1 MELRFQLKH
10 QEIKRL
16 DRNVVASGSRNYVTA
31 RFIPITDDWSG
42 IVTAIFGDYLVVLD
56 ENLSC
61 HVPYEVLQNKGQFSV
76 SAFCGDL
83 HTATAETVLVMQS
96 GYRDGIEPGEPE
108 PDVYSQIVSM
118 VNEAVETANSVRED
132 ADAGLFIGPRGPAG
146 ETGETGP
153 QGPAGEP
160 GPAGETGPMGP
171 EGPPGE
177 KGDPFVYEDFTPQQ
191 LESLTGPPG
200 QQGETGPQGPKG
212 DPFTYSDFTQ
222 EQLAALTGPQGP
234 EGPAGPQGEPGP
246 TGATGAQGPAGE
258 TGPQGLQGIQGWG
271 LSAAALDSDGALVL
285 TIRNPADGQTQTLP
299 PVPIDNSAA
308 LQAVAAAITA
318 QGTTQVQ
325 RVADAGTAAVGDVN
339 EAKTT
344 ALQAVS
350 QAQTTATG
358 AVQSA
363 QKTAVTS
370 VGTAKTGA
378 VQAVQTAQE
387 AAETAISQASAQGVS
402 AVNTAK
408 GDALESVGALVQ
420 QAEDA
425 AIRQPIISDHDT
437 WMIWDAAS
445 GKYVDTGLYAGGQAP
460 YIGADGY
467 WYVGNVKTD
476 TLARGPKGD
485 PGEGVPP
492 TDTAQ
497 AGDVPTWDG
506 QNVVWAP
513 PSGGGENWELII
525 DHVVPETVASVLI
538 DQDLNGEAFSLK
550 KWELLTI
557 WLPDENVSTQERCQ
571 VGFHP
576 STGWS
581 NGSLYETAK
590 APTNAETAGCT
601 LAFCSFTNGLIKLDD
616 IYLSA
621 NLTNIAYTPFRQYQ
635 GLNQSGGLVIDPS
648 TKEIVSTYRD
658 SYATCVKINTIS
670 RTAVRKGSVIRL
682 WGVRA

>member
-118 VNEAVETANSVRED
+118 VSEAVETANSVRED

-171 EGPPGE
+171 AGPPGE
-177 KGDPFVYEDFTPQQ
+177 KGDPFVFEDFTPQQ
-191 LESLTGPPG
+191 LEALTGP
-200 QQGETGPQGPKG
+200 QGPQGKTGPQGPKG
-212 DPFTYSDFTQ
+212 DPFTYSDFTPQ
-222 EQLAALTGPQGP
+222 QLAALTGPQGP
-234 EGPAGPQGEPGP
+234 QGPAGPQGEPGP
-246 TGATGAQGPAGE
+246 TGETGAQGPAGE

-308 LQAVAAAITA
+308 LQDVAAAIAA

-325 RVADAGTAAVGDVN
+325 RVEEAGDDAVG
-339 EAKTT
+339 
-344 ALQAVS
+344 AVS
-350 QAQTTATG
+350 TAKDAALEAVGQAQTTAVR
-358 AVQSA
+358 AVQDA
-363 QKTAVTS
+363 Q
-370 VGTAKTGA
+370 GTAT
-378 VQAVQTAQE
+378 
-387 AAETAISQASAQGVS
+387 TAISQAQSD
-402 AVNTAK
+402 AVGAVEGAK
-408 GDALESVGALVQ
+408 TDALESVGALVQ

-425 AIRQPIISDHDT
+425 AIRQPITSDHDT

-445 GKYVDTGLYAGGQAP
+445 GQYVDTGLYAGGQAP

-467 WYVGNVKTD
+467 WYVGDIKTD

-513 PSGGGENWELII
+513 PSGGGNNELITLA
-525 DHVVPETVASVLI
+525 DFTVEGDAVASIVIDKDPAGKPFCVRKIYFLI
-538 DQDLNGEAFSLK
+538 LPA
-550 KWELLTI
+550 LLEGGTTGNFPI
-557 WLPDENVSTQERCQ
+557 WLYAGGKSAYRRVISSLSNPNIWQRGISGFAIGLPGFAVGVMNAAFLNPASMELDGVDGIPYFEVRSIKTDSFMFQPGTIVKVYGQE
-571 VGFHP
+571 VV
-576 STGWS
+576 
-581 NGSLYETAK
+581 E
-590 APTNAETAGCT
+590 
-601 LAFCSFTNGLIKLDD
+601 
-616 IYLSA
+616 
-621 NLTNIAYTPFRQYQ
+621 
-635 GLNQSGGLVIDPS
+635 
-648 TKEIVSTYRD
+648 
-658 SYATCVKINTIS
+658 
-670 RTAVRKGSVIRL
+670 
-682 WGVRA
+682 

>member
-42 IVTAIFGDYLVVLD
+42 IVTAIFDDYLVVLD

-271 LSAAALDSDGALVL
+271 LSAAELDEDGALVQ

-308 LQAVAAAITA
+308 LEAVAAAITA

-339 EAKTT
+339 DAKTT

-350 QAQTTATG
+350 QAQATATG

-363 QKTAVTS
+363 QKTAVAS
-370 VGTAKTGA
+370 VGAAKTDA

-387 AAETAISQASAQGVS
+387 GAETSISQASAQGVS
-402 AVNTAK
+402 AVNTARDSAVQDVEDK
-408 GDALESVGALVQ
+408 GATEAAKLNAIVPAPTQEDAGKALVANADGTGLEYGDA
-420 QAEDA
+420 
-425 AIRQPIISDHDT
+425 P
-437 WMIWDAAS
+437 
-445 GKYVDTGLYAGGQAP
+445 
-460 YIGADGY
+460 
-467 WYVGNVKTD
+467 
-476 TLARGPKGD
+476 
-485 PGEGVPP
+485 
-492 TDTAQ
+492 
-497 AGDVPTWDG
+497 
-506 QNVVWAP
+506 
-513 PSGGGENWELII
+513 GGGGGGLDNWELINEVTTTEQV
-525 DHVVPETVASVLI
+525 HSVVIS
-538 DQDLNGEAFSLK
+538 QDRAGQPISLK
-550 KWELLTI
+550 NFFLKAFATSELRTSAFITLSGKNIYPNILSFPKTG
-557 WLPDENVSTQERCQ
+557 TA
-571 VGFHP
+571 P
-576 STGWS
+576 SS
-581 NGSLYETAK
+581 NYM
-590 APTNAETAGCT
+590 N
-601 LAFCSFTNGLIKLDD
+601 
-616 IYLSA
+616 SA
-621 NLTNIAYTPFRQYQ
+621 TYA
-635 GLNQSGGLVIDPS
+635 GGLMLAGNGGGGYMSAHVGAYINANSDLPELPITS
-648 TKEIVSTYRD
+648 VEI
-658 SYATCVKINTIS
+658 
-670 RTAVRKGSVIRL
+670 TAVSAGTLFDAGSVFTL
-682 WGVRA
+682 YGVRQ

>member
-132 ADAGLFIGPRGPAG
+132 ADAGLFIGPQGPAG
-146 ETGETGP
+146 ETGATGP

-191 LESLTGPPG
+191 LEALTGPQGP
-200 QQGETGPQGPKG
+200 QGETGPRGPKG
-212 DPFTYSDFTQ
+212 DPFTYSDFTK

-234 EGPAGPQGEPGP
+234 QGPAGPQGDPGP
-246 TGATGAQGPAGE
+246 AGATGEQGPEGPE
-258 TGPQGLQGIQGWG
+258 GPQGLQGIQGWG
-271 LSAAALDSDGALVL
+271 LSGAELDEDGALVL
-285 TIRNPADGQTQTLP
+285 TLRNPADGQTQTLP

-308 LQAVAAAITA
+308 LEAVAAAITA

-363 QKTAVTS
+363 QQTAVAS
-370 VGTAKTGA
+370 VGTAKTDA

-387 AAETAISQASAQGVS
+387 GAETAISQASAQGVS
-402 AVNTAK
+402 AVNTAR

-425 AIRQPIISDHDT
+425 AIRQPITSEHDT

-445 GKYVDTGLYAGGQAP
+445 GQYVDTGLYAGGQAP
-460 YIGADGY
+460 YIGEDGY
-467 WYVGNVKTD
+467 WYVGNIKTD

-485 PGEGVPP
+485 PGAGVPSTDGVP
-492 TDTAQ
+492 TDYLLSP
-497 AGDVPTWDG
+497 AGWV
-506 QNVVWAP
+506 AP
-513 PSGGGENWELII
+513 PSGGSGVFENFFDTVLEEQIASFTVEL
-525 DHVVPETVASVLI
+525 PEKYNEFWFVFILDPASGANSTL
-538 DQDLNGEAFSLK
+538 DMRFNNDLAYRIQCNNGVQAIENRPFVMYLEKIPGSFPRVYYCFSNGVQ
-550 KWELLTI
+550 TPSI
-557 WLPDENVSTQERCQ
+557 S
-571 VGFHP
+571 GFATTFTNLW
-576 STGWS
+576 TGWEQVF
-581 NGSLYETAK
+581 GSITCYVSGTE
-590 APTNAETAGCT
+590 
-601 LAFCSFTNGLIKLDD
+601 FM
-616 IYLSA
+616 
-621 NLTNIAYTPFRQYQ
+621 
-635 GLNQSGGLVIDPS
+635 SGGIIKV
-648 TKEIVSTYRD
+648 
-658 SYATCVKINTIS
+658 
-670 RTAVRKGSVIRL
+670 
-682 WGVRA
+682 WGK

>member
-132 ADAGLFIGPRGPAG
+132 ADEGLFIGPQGPAG
-146 ETGETGP
+146 ETGATGP

-171 EGPPGE
+171 AGPQGE

-191 LESLTGPPG
+191 LEALTGPKGP
-200 QQGETGPQGPKG
+200 QGETGPQGPKG

-234 EGPAGPQGEPGP
+234 QGPAGPQGDPGP
-246 TGATGAQGPAGE
+246 TGATGEQGPEGPE
-258 TGPQGLQGIQGWG
+258 GPQGLQGIQGWG
-271 LSAAALDSDGALVL
+271 LSGAELDEDGALVL

-308 LQAVAAAITA
+308 IQAVAAAITA

-325 RVADAGTAAVGDVN
+325 RVEKSGDDAVG
-339 EAKTT
+339 
-344 ALQAVS
+344 AVS
-350 QAQTTATG
+350 TAKDAAMEAVGQAQTAATG
-358 AVQSA
+358 AVSSA
-363 QKTAVTS
+363 QTT
-370 VGTAKTGA
+370 A
-378 VQAVQTAQE
+378 VQAVQDAQGTAT
-387 AAETAISQASAQGVS
+387 TAISQAQAE
-402 AVNTAK
+402 AMK
-408 GDALESVGALVQ
+408 SVGDLVQ

-445 GKYVDTGLYAGGQAP
+445 GQYVDTGLYAGGQAP
-460 YIGADGY
+460 YIGEDGY
-467 WYVGNVKTD
+467 WYVGKVKTD

-485 PGEGVPP
+485 PGEGVPSTDGVP
-492 TDTAQ
+492 TDYLLSP
-497 AGDVPTWDG
+497 AGWV
-506 QNVVWAP
+506 AP
-513 PSGGGENWELII
+513 PSGGGNLEII
-525 DHVVPETVASVLI
+525 DVVLS
-538 DQDLNGEAFSLK
+538 
-550 KWELLTI
+550 
-557 WLPDENVSTQERCQ
+557 ENVSSVELFSGKQYRGYELYSLIQCKNQGQ
-571 VGFHP
+571 V
-576 STGWS
+576 
-581 NGSLYETAK
+581 LCY
-590 APTNAETAGCT
+590 
-601 LAFCSFTNGLIKLDD
+601 TNGMYD
-616 IYLSA
+616 IFSIENVPNTYWGGGYYAFIPFEINNVVVSYGLRAGSVRCLANNKAATLVESA
-621 NLTNIAYTPFRQYQ
+621 TITVSDADN
-635 GLNQSGGLVIDPS
+635 
-648 TKEIVSTYRD
+648 EIVSG
-658 SYATCVKINTIS
+658 S
-670 RTAVRKGSVIRL
+670 RFRVFGYK
-682 WGVRA
+682 

>member
-118 VNEAVETANSVRED
+118 VSEAVETANSVRED

-171 EGPPGE
+171 AGPPGE
-177 KGDPFVYEDFTPQQ
+177 KGDPFVYEDFTQQ
-191 LESLTGPPG
+191 
-200 QQGETGPQGPKG
+200 
-212 DPFTYSDFTQ
+212 
-222 EQLAALTGPQGP
+222 QLAALTGPQGP
-234 EGPAGPQGEPGP
+234 QGPAGPQGEPGP
-246 TGATGAQGPAGE
+246 TGETGEQGPEGPEGPQGPKGDPGPTGPEGPAGPQGE
-258 TGPQGLQGIQGWG
+258 TGPQG
-271 LSAAALDSDGALVL
+271 
-285 TIRNPADGQTQTLP
+285 P
-299 PVPIDNSAA
+299 
-308 LQAVAAAITA
+308 
-318 QGTTQVQ
+318 
-325 RVADAGTAAVGDVN
+325 
-339 EAKTT
+339 
-344 ALQAVS
+344 
-350 QAQTTATG
+350 
-358 AVQSA
+358 
-363 QKTAVTS
+363 
-370 VGTAKTGA
+370 
-378 VQAVQTAQE
+378 
-387 AAETAISQASAQGVS
+387 
-402 AVNTAK
+402 K
-408 GDALESVGALVQ
+408 GDTG
-420 QAEDA
+420 
-425 AIRQPIISDHDT
+425 
-437 WMIWDAAS
+437 
-445 GKYVDTGLYAGGQAP
+445 DTGPQ
-460 YIGADGY
+460 
-467 WYVGNVKTD
+467 
-476 TLARGPKGD
+476 GPKGETG
-485 PGEGVPP
+485 PAGPEGPAGPQGPAGAGVPSTEGVP
-492 TDTAQ
+492 TDYLLSP
-497 AGDVPTWDG
+497 AGWV
-506 QNVVWAP
+506 AP
-513 PSGGGENWELII
+513 PSGGNENWELII

-538 DQDLNGEAFSLK
+538 DQDLNGDAFSLK
-550 KWELLTI
+550 KWALLTI
-557 WLPDENVSTQERCQ
+557 WLPDENVSTQERCK

-576 STGWS
+576 SSGWG

-590 APTNAETAGCT
+590 APTNEETASCT

-616 IYLSA
+616 IYWSV
-621 NLTNIAYTPFRQYQ
+621 NLTNVAYQPSRQYQ
-635 GLNQSGGLVIDPS
+635 GLNQSGGIKIDSS

-658 SYATCVKINTIS
+658 SYATCVKINAIS